1 MLGAEPG
8 RVPVRGPGTSAK
20 QRKRDD
26 LVVGTVE
33 PGRKGQ
39 REGGVLI
46 GNLEQSVIW
55 GAHSLSVAKHN
66 MRWRVY
72 PSSK

>member
-1 MLGAEPG
+1 MLGATPG

-20 QRKRDD
+20 QRQGDD
-26 LVVGTVE
+26 SAVGTV
-33 PGRKGQ
+33 GKGQ
-39 REGGVLI
+39 QDVGVLI

-55 GAHSLSVAKHN
+55 GAHSLSVAEHN